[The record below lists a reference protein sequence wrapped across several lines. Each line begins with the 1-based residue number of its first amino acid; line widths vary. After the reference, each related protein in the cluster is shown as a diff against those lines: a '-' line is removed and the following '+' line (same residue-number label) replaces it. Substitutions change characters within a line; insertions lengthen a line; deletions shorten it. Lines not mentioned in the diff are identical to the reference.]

1 MSCGFGAVILIFLI
15 INHETEADVQW
26 VKKDLLSEA
35 RRLDYEINVGKR
47 DLAAVQQDLEDT
59 LKRVDDE
66 RRRRLAML
74 EDAERKEAEL
84 DALKSLT
91 EARVDDIA
99 KLQSDI
105 DTCEDEV
112 RRLQELERQQEAR
125 AIIEVEGEGDRQYLT
140 GLYMGGKHVLIALDT
155 SASMLAESIINVL
168 RRRHMSEE
176 RKLASP
182 KWQRALAT
190 VSWLTAQIPVESHVQ
205 IVTFNTELKTAF
217 QNEDWVAAI
226 DADRIDAAIEGLSEK
241 TPENGTN
248 LLILFD
254 HIATMDPRPD
264 NVFLIID
271 SLPTQSSRAPRK
283 AVVTGQKRFEY
294 FRDAVEELPQGIP
307 INVIMFPMEGDPQAS
322 GAYWNLARITQGT
335 YMSPSRDWP

>member
-1 MSCGFGAVILIFLI
+1 MSCGFGAVILIFLV

-35 RRLDYEINVGKR
+35 RRLDYEINIGKR
-47 DLAAVQQDLEDT
+47 DLATVQQDLEDT
-59 LKRVDDE
+59 LKRVGDE
-66 RRRRLAML
+66 RRRRMAML
-74 EDAERKEAEL
+74 EDAERKEAEFNK
-84 DALKSLT
+84 LKALT
-91 EARVDDIA
+91 EARVDDIEE
-99 KLQSDI
+99 LQSDI
-105 DTCEDEV
+105 DTREDDV

-125 AIIEVEGEGDRQYLT
+125 AIIDVEGEGDRQYLT
-140 GLYMGGKHVLIALDT
+140 GLFMGGSHVLIALDA

-205 IVTFNTELKTAF
+205 IVTFNTQLDSAF
-217 QNEDWVAAI
+217 QNKDWVAAI
-226 DADRIDAAIEGLSEK
+226 DANHIDAAIENLSGK

-254 HIATMDPRPD
+254 HIATMDPLPD

-294 FRDAVEELPQGIP
+294 FRDAVEELPVDIP

-322 GAYWNLARITQGT
+322 AAYWNLARITGGT